1 MANFIEVGKAG
12 ELDSGTMKKT
22 IVQGHEILLARV
34 GDNYYA
40 TDNLCPHLKGDL
52 SQGTLEGTVVT
63 CPNHSS
69 QFDLTDG
76 HVVRWLKGTGF
87 VSRLGKFIRAPVPLT
102 TYKIKIENDRIMI
115 EI

>member
-12 ELDSGTMKKT
+12 ELDSGTMKKN

-34 GDNYYA
+34 GDNFYA
-40 TDNLCPHLKGDL
+40 ADNRCPHLKGDL

-63 CPNHSS
+63 CPKHSS

-76 HVVRWLKGTGF
+76 HVVRWLKGPGF
-87 VSRLGKFIRAPVPLT
+87 VSRLGKFLRTPTPLT
-102 TYKIKIENDRIMI
+102 LYSIKIEAEKILI